1 MTLTLVKNRRQAGT
15 SIIEVVVAA
24 SLLLL
29 VVVPILRALTA
40 AQATSR
46 VVEQET
52 QSLVLAQAKVSEIQG
67 RAVYDF
73 SSNYDET
80 GTSLGGSYL
89 CNVSDNEDDTLKTLS
104 VSVGY
109 DLDGNGSLASS
120 EIQVT
125 LTTLVAK
132 RY

>member
-1 MTLTLVKNRRQAGT
+1 MKLTHAKNRRQAGV

-24 SLLLL
+24 ALLLV

-40 AQATSR
+40 AQVTR
-46 VVEQET
+46 RTVEQET

-67 RAVYDF
+67 VTVYNF

-89 CNVSDNEDDTLKTLS
+89 CNVSDNEHATLKTLS

-109 DLDGNGSLASS
+109 DADGNGSLASS
-120 EIQVT
+120 EIKVT

-132 RY
+132 RD

>member
-1 MTLTLVKNRRQAGT
+1 MKLTRAKNRRQAGV

-24 SLLLL
+24 SLLL
-29 VVVPILRALTA
+29 VAVVPILKALTT
-40 AQATSR
+40 AQVTSR
-46 VVEQET
+46 IVERET
-52 QSLVLAQAKVSEIQG
+52 QSLVLAQGKVSDIQG

-73 SSNYDET
+73 SSSYDET

-89 CNVSDNEDDTLKTLS
+89 CNVSDNEHATLKTLS

-109 DLDGNGSLASS
+109 DLDGNGSLVAS

-125 LTTLVAK
+125 LTTLAAK
-132 RY
+132 RD